1 MGHVWG
7 GGGRSDAYR
16 VLIEIREEKRHLGRP

>member
-1 MGHVWG
+1 MGG